1 MAGSWF
7 GGRAD
12 GATSGSMDREFPH
25 TQLQTSI
32 HTNNNHFSRN
42 KASPISMKDA
52 VQVLYSQQRSIVL
65 SGNGGSKSRTARS
78 RFSTL
83 LLDHGEKH
91 VQDWAVIA
99 YSSPLKHSSL
109 GPRGGTL
116 TTTSSRS
123 TSKQSQGTKWA
134 AQASLTDSAT
144 KTTKRRTGNRL
155 SSNMA
160 TSSSSPAELTAESH
174 PSAHLNKWEGR
185 LHLCSKSLVLEP
197 TDFSRGIIRIPFSK
211 MPDGPPKEYPS
222 RSELLKMSA
231 TGQAFETMGTEFQ
244 STRHWIMRENGAIG
258 PYESIHVSTQF
269 RLTFLHSSP
278 STFVDLCQQLFL
290 SLQSKNPL
298 AVEKILK
305 PMYDRPF
312 DFQTNLL
319 DVRERPLLQGGSTS
333 GTNATSTSTS
343 AGSVKCQWM
352 QPLQNQAGC
361 LVVTQERLYFQ
372 PTAGVL
378 GVEYA
383 TPQSSSWLLHSQ
395 LLATARRYKGLTD
408 SALELY
414 WKDGTSTLF
423 GFERKHDREQV
434 LRLMPAYVPC
444 HTDRG
449 FLLQA
454 FQAWQAKTITNLD
467 YLLLLNSAAGRS
479 FQDLS
484 RYPVVPWV
492 IKDYT
497 SSKLD
502 LKNPETFRDLS
513 KPIGALNPERLEY
526 FRQRYEGMHDTVD
539 FPFLYGT
546 HYSAAGYVLYYLVR
560 SMPEHMLC
568 LQNGKFDAPDRMFHS
583 VYHTYNTL
591 LKNHADLKE
600 LIPEFY
606 NPNLN
611 YDFLINAHGLQLGA
625 TQHGER
631 VNDVTLPAWAKSPR
645 DFIKKNAK
653 ALESDIC
660 SDMLPRWID
669 LIFGC
674 KSRGDAAKEASNL
687 FHRYA
692 YMGPA
697 DLANLPT
704 QDERYQAEL
713 HATEFG
719 LVPDQLFVGPHP
731 LKHETVDESFV
742 SLDIGRTFSG
752 SDELGGKGE
761 TWEVLDSPSHAS
773 SNEDGARA
781 NSGGPGEGMG
791 TIVEASDV
799 AMNSFGE
806 KVDVPAALSGK
817 RDDFFREAP
826 HHHPPRDRSIP
837 LSGSGTGDRSV
848 SGSGAFSY
856 LGKDPSLSI
865 TSTSSAM
872 GGGGGSPR
880 AMNVSATASEWDIKF
895 IEKSRI
901 HDDAVSGCSV
911 VPFAGPNSSSLLVTT
926 SLDGGMKVHSVVMGN
941 QADATVDKSQYG
953 GITSTL
959 SRFSYIAM
967 RGQSNTEN
975 RSTLSE
981 FRSHTSRD
989 PLACLA
995 MASDGHGGKVAFA
1008 GGHDDVVLAYGI
1020 NSGCAVASVYSHRD
1034 AVTGLNLLVRP
1045 SLMTTTAIWLE
1056 KATHIMISG
1065 SWDATV
1071 KVWSVSVANGE
1082 TVSIDRE
1089 PLAELFDADSS
1100 IVCVSSATIPD
1111 IGSIVIA
1118 AGCADGSFCV
1128 WTLHNDGVKVVVHK
1142 EKARRGSGPCSV
1154 LQWSAKPDGTVN
1166 LFAGFA
1172 TGKVAS
1178 FTLSDGVLKKAS
1190 AASVGFAVQ
1199 ALCYSEGVLLIGCA
1213 DGGLRLIPIRD
1224 GAYFTSDLSL
1234 WPAVHNPSSPGITSV
1249 GMSFMGNATDGSGR
1263 CVCCTGA
1270 ADGSV
1275 ALFELKKA
1283 SPR

>member
-1 MAGSWF
+1 
-7 GGRAD
+7 
-12 GATSGSMDREFPH
+12 
-25 TQLQTSI
+25 
-32 HTNNNHFSRN
+32 
-42 KASPISMKDA
+42 MKEA
-52 VQVLYSQQRSIVL
+52 VQVLYPQQRSIVV
-65 SGNGGSKSRTARS
+65 SGNGASKSRTARS
-78 RFSTL
+78 RFSSL

-99 YSSPLKHSSL
+99 YSSPLKTSGNAGQRSGGNSGL
-109 GPRGGTL
+109 ATTPPRHL
-116 TTTSSRS
+116 KSN
-123 TSKQSQGTKWA
+123 QSQGTTWA
-134 AQASLTDSAT
+134 ALPTPDSTTQKSKRHTNKLGSDAS
-144 KTTKRRTGNRL
+144 
-155 SSNMA
+155 
-160 TSSSSPAELTAESH
+160 TSGGAVSKESH
-174 PSAHLNKWEGR
+174 PSAHMSKWEGR
-185 LHLCSKSLVLEP
+185 LHLCSQSLVFEP
-197 TDFSRGIIRIPFSK
+197 TDFSRGIVRIPFSR
-211 MPDGPPKEYPS
+211 MPHGPPKEYPS
-222 RSELLKMSA
+222 RSELLKMTA

-244 STRHWIMRENGAIG
+244 SNRHWVMRENGSIG
-258 PYESIHVSTQF
+258 PYECVPVTTHF

-278 STFVDLCQQLFL
+278 NTFVDLCQQLFPL
-290 SLQSKNPL
+290 LQSKNSL
-298 AVEKILK
+298 AIEELLK

-312 DFQTNLL
+312 DFQANLL
-319 DVRERPLLQGGSTS
+319 DVRERPLLQGYGSSNNSTS
-333 GTNATSTSTS
+333 SSGA
-343 AGSVKCQWM
+343 VKCQWM
-352 QPLQNQAGC
+352 QPLQSQPGC

-372 PTAGVL
+372 PAAGVL

-383 TPQSSSWLLHSQ
+383 TSQSSNWLLHSQ
-395 LLATARRYKGLTD
+395 LLATARRYKGLAD

-434 LRLMPAYVPC
+434 LRLMPTHVPC
-444 HTDRG
+444 HTDRE

-454 FQAWQAKTITNLD
+454 YHAWQAKTITNLD
-467 YLLLLNSAAGRS
+467 YLLLLNSGAGRS

-502 LKNPETFRDLS
+502 LKNPETFRDLT

-526 FRQRYEGMHDTVD
+526 FQQRLEGMYDAVE

-568 LQNGKFDAPDRMFHS
+568 LQNGKFDSPDRMFHS
-583 VYHTYNTL
+583 VYHTYDTL

-611 YDFLINAHGLQLGA
+611 YDFLINARGLQLGA
-625 TQHGER
+625 TQNGDR
-631 VNDVTLPAWAKSPR
+631 VNDVTLPPWAKSPR
-645 DFIKKNAK
+645 DFIKKNAR

-660 SDMLPRWID
+660 TAMLPRWID
-669 LIFGC
+669 LIFGY
-674 KSRGDAAKEASNL
+674 KSRGEAAKEASNL

-704 QDERYQAEL
+704 QDERHQAEL

-731 LKHETVDESFV
+731 LRHETVDESFV
-742 SLDIGRTFSG
+742 SHDIGRAFSG
-752 SDELGGKGE
+752 SEELGGKGE
-761 TWEVLDSPSHAS
+761 TWELLDSPSNAS
-773 SNEDGARA
+773 SHENDAGGA
-781 NSGGPGEGMG
+781 NSGGPSDGLLLATATSGESTDIALNGFG
-791 TIVEASDV
+791 NDTDV
-799 AMNSFGE
+799 A
-806 KVDVPAALSGK
+806 
-817 RDDFFREAP
+817 AP
-826 HHHPPRDRSIP
+826 PVRTRKDYFSENPPHHPPLRERALP
-837 LSGSGTGDRSV
+837 LSGSGTGDKSV

-856 LGKDPSLSI
+856 LGKEPTLSNV
-865 TSTSSAM
+865 STSSAM
-872 GGGGGSPR
+872 GGGGDSTPR
-880 AMNVSATASEWDIKF
+880 AMDVSKTPSEWDIKF
-895 IEKSRI
+895 FEKSRI
-901 HDDAVSGCSV
+901 HDDAVSGCAI
-911 VPFAGPNSSSLLVTT
+911 VPFGGPNNTSLLVTT
-926 SLDGGMKVHSVVMGN
+926 SLDGGMKVHTVSLGN
-941 QADATVDKSQYG
+941 ANQTDVASDKTAYG

-967 RGQSNTEN
+967 RGQSNAESQ
-975 RSTLSE
+975 STLSE

-995 MASDGHGGKVAFA
+995 LASDGHGGKVAFS

-1034 AVTGLNLLVRP
+1034 AVTGLNLLGRP
-1045 SLMTTTAIWLE
+1045 SLMTNTAIWLE
-1056 KATHIMISG
+1056 KATHIMVTG

-1071 KVWSVSVANGE
+1071 KVWSVTVANGE
-1082 TVSIDRE
+1082 TVSINRE

-1100 IVCVSSATIPD
+1100 IVSVSATTIPD
-1111 IGSIVIA
+1111 TGSILIA

-1128 WTLHNDGVKVVVHK
+1128 WILHNDGVKVVVHK

-1154 LQWSAKPDGTVN
+1154 LQWSTDLNGKVT

-1178 FTLSDGVLKKAS
+1178 FSHFAGGMKKAS

-1224 GAYFTSDLSL
+1224 GADFIADLSL
-1234 WPAVHNPSSPGITSV
+1234 WPAVHNQSSPGITSV
-1249 GMSFMGNATDGSGR
+1249 GISFMGNASDGSGR

-1270 ADGSV
+1270 EDGSV
-1275 ALFELKKA
+1275 ALFELKRA